1 MRKRTVLIGL
11 VLIAAAGGGWY
22 YYNQEKL
29 ASAESAEG
37 SVYMSKVSDIMDQGA
52 LGIKT
57 RLVGV
62 VDPQE
67 SKDIKLDSDL
77 LRALLGSLGAG
88 LIDLLGP
95 LLVQKQKILEA
106 DLELEEMNNTLQT
119 MNQQLN
125 ELNVQASKAKE
136 SEKQAYNLQI
146 LSAQNSIHK
155 QEYNISVKQLE
166 RAQLEKN
173 VDNAVVYSD
182 IDGIIKSINSDSS
195 GSGDSYNYGSSG
207 SNAFMT
213 ILATGDYRIKGTC
226 NEMNIYSLYVGEQM
240 VIRPRAD
247 EDKIYTG
254 VVSKIETEPA
264 TDNNNN
270 GYSDSSAESSKYHF
284 YVTVNEAMDLML
296 GQHVIMEED
305 TGETEEKTGLWI
317 PNYYV
322 VSDDETNTYYVWSC
336 DDNQKVCK
344 KEISVGEIDEEML
357 EYQILDGL
365 TENDYIAFPDEL
377 TQEGMEAILPDSME
391 NGENQGDAGNAGAM
405 NVME

>member
-1 MRKRTVLIGL
+1 MKKRTVLIGL
-11 VLIAAAGGGWY
+11 VLIAAAGGGLY
-22 YYNQEKL
+22 YYKNYYNQEKS

-67 SKDIKLDSDL
+67 SKDIKLDSDKQL
-77 LRALLGSLGAG
+77 KETFVEVGDEVKKG
-88 LIDLLGP
+88 DP
-95 LLVQKQKILEA
+95 LFSYDVEAMKQKIQEA

-136 SEKQAYNLQI
+136 I

-182 IDGIIKSINSDSS
+182 IDGIVKSINSDSS

-247 EDKIYTG
+247 EDTR
-254 VVSKIETEPA
+254 
-264 TDNNNN
+264 
-270 GYSDSSAESSKYHF
+270 
-284 YVTVNEAMDLML
+284 
-296 GQHVIMEED
+296 
-305 TGETEEKTGLWI
+305 ETEEKTGLWI

-365 TENDYIAFPDEL
+365 TEDDYIAFPDEL

-391 NGENQGDAGNAGAM
+391 NGENQGDAGNAGVM

>member
-1 MRKRTVLIGL
+1 MKKRTVLIGL
-11 VLIAAAGGGWY
+11 VLIAAAGGGLY
-22 YYNQEKL
+22 YYKNYYNQEKS

-67 SKDIKLDSDL
+67 SKDIKLDSDKQL
-77 LRALLGSLGAG
+77 KETFVEVGDEVKKG
-88 LIDLLGP
+88 DP
-95 LLVQKQKILEA
+95 LFSYDVEAMKQKIQEA

-182 IDGIIKSINSDSS
+182 IDGIVKSINSDSS

-264 TDNNNN
+264 TDNNN

-317 PNYYV
+317 PN
-322 VSDDETNTYYVWSC
+322 
-336 DDNQKVCK
+336 
-344 KEISVGEIDEEML
+344 
-357 EYQILDGL
+357 
-365 TENDYIAFPDEL
+365 
-377 TQEGMEAILPDSME
+377 
-391 NGENQGDAGNAGAM
+391 
-405 NVME
+405 